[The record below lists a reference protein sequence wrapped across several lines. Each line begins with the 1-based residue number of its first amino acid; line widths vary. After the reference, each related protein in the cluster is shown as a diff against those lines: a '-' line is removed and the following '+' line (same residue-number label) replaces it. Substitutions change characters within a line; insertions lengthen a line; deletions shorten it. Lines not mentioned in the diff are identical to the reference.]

1 MPLVSCIMPTA
12 DRRAF
17 VAQAIR
23 YFLRQDYEHKELIIV
38 DDGEDEIGDLVPA
51 DERVRYF
58 RLPEKM
64 TVGAKRNFACEQ
76 ARGRVV
82 AHWDDDDWHAPH
94 RLSYQLEALQRAG
107 AELCGI
113 STLLFYDPRGGGR
126 AWRYVYPASQK
137 AWLSGSSLCYTRAFW
152 AGNRFR
158 EINVG
163 EDARFV
169 WSKPAARMC
178 ALPDPGFHV
187 GIIHKSNVSPKNT
200 AGSFWQPHPA
210 EDIRRLLGADAKFY
224 DELASG
230 RSDTQR
236 DAQSKTQRDAPG
248 DARSYARNDARSG
261 TQSDARKD
269 ELQTIRAPAA
279 SDAHAAHPSTA
290 HAPSAHAPSAHAP
303 AALVTAAYG
312 IGDILRVTPLV
323 RALSRLGYAVDLL
336 IAPDYPASAKLWQGA
351 PEIRRLYCYENFRAN
366 RGTQTL
372 AALAG
377 EVYELAAFTQWSAP
391 FRRWVKSKRVLA
403 FDQQEWLREGDIA
416 CVGRMAR
423 EAGWRGELPEPFAVA
438 SARKFDLPPNT
449 IALHPGCKPDWPWK
463 KWHGFDEF
471 ARLWPE
477 IALIGTESDLRNEAT
492 YFRRAFAWPEH
503 ARNYVG
509 ALDLPDTA
517 ALVAQCAALVSNDSG
532 MMHLGVALGT
542 PTFGVFGITSPARE
556 MIPSRKMFPV
566 TKKLSC
572 EAACRKG
579 AWGRRDCERH
589 LECLKTLSPEEVLE
603 HVKRNVPA
611 LAAAAAHTTNALAVN
626 AHTAN
631 AYTANA
637 YTANALAADAHTAH
651 APQAQA
657 PAPVAPAQAAASQVS
672 SLQVGSAVVNAGRV
686 VPGHIV
692 AAQVAPATS
701 PVVSPPRRAHAGDE
715 LSLVYYGYVFDASGY
730 GQAARAYIHALHLA
744 GIKLSVVNLASN
756 RPPQVSD
763 ALVEAHMGRDPKAD
777 AHLFHGIPPQWARY
791 AAGVRNAIG
800 MTVWETDA
808 MPAQWRSA
816 LEVVREVWLP
826 CDYNVSV
833 FGKSLD
839 KAIFKLPH
847 ALLPGR
853 AETIDANELLE
864 VGAGDFVFYSIF
876 QWQERKSP
884 RGVLE
889 SFLRAFPSESEAI
902 LLLKVNR
909 EAAALAVRELQELRR
924 RTGSHARV
932 RIHSEEWTEAQ
943 IEALHARGDCY
954 VSLHR
959 GEGWCY
965 PLFEAASRGTP
976 VVATNYS
983 GPLEYLNA
991 DAHQLVRH
999 QLCPVRQHYIYY
1011 HTRMRWAEP
1020 DLAHASQQLL
1030 RVYQEHDRIRAKAAE
1045 AALRMREDYSLQRV
1059 GEMARARLE
1068 KMVGRGQTERGRS
1081 MVDVDHIED
1090 GHGRQRLARDVP
1102 IAGEWYDADY
1112 FEHGRKSN
1120 WERGYTWPLFSD
1132 LFKRTAGFL
1141 THSFPEAE
1149 SFLDAGCA
1157 KGFLVRALREQGKDA
1172 WGFDH
1177 SAWAIEHAESSCKN
1191 YLTLARA
1198 ESIGFERQFD
1208 LTLAFSL
1215 CESLTEEQAHAFLT
1229 RARAWTRQA
1238 IVAVIPSFDNDEDER
1253 RFRKNDK
1260 DYSHITMRPRAWWHA
1275 EFLRAGWRQ
1284 DALHRIVA
1292 HACQQHELPRR
1303 MNWKVYVYAPG

>member
-1 MPLVSCIMPTA
+1 MSHGAQTQLVSCIMPTA
-12 DRRAF
+12 NRRVF
-17 VAQAIR
+17 VPRAIE
-23 YFLRQDYEHKELIIV
+23 YFLRQDYEPKELIVV
-38 DDGEDEIGDLVPA
+38 DDGDDAIGDLIPA
-51 DERVRYF
+51 DERVRYV
-58 RLPEKM
+58 RLDAK
-64 TVGAKRNFACEQ
+64 TSVGAKRNLACEQ
-76 ARGRVV
+76 ARGRII

-94 RLSYQLEALQRAG
+94 RLSYQVEALEREG

-113 STLLFYDPRGGGR
+113 STLLFYEMRGGSGGR
-126 AWRYVYPASQK
+126 GWRYVYPTRQK

-169 WSKPAARMC
+169 WNKPAARIC

-187 GIIHKSNVSPKNT
+187 GIIHKGNVSPKNT
-200 AGSFWQPHPA
+200 SGSFWHPHPA

-224 DELASG
+224 DDLAAG
-230 RSDTQR
+230 RNSH
-236 DAQSKTQRDAPG
+236 AGESHP
-248 DARSYARNDARSG
+248 
-261 TQSDARKD
+261 
-269 ELQTIRAPAA
+269 LP
-279 SDAHAAHPSTA
+279 AHAANVEAA
-290 HAPSAHAPSAHAP
+290 HVP

-323 RALSRLGYAVDLL
+323 RVLSRLGYAVDVLL
-336 IAPDYPASAKLWQGA
+336 APDYPASAKLWEGA
-351 PEIRRLYCYENFRAN
+351 PEIRRLYCYQNFRGN
-366 RGTQTL
+366 RGVQPL

-377 EVYELAAFTQWSAP
+377 EVYEVAAFTQWSAP

-403 FDQQEWLREGDIA
+403 FNQPEWLKEGDIA

-423 EAGWRGELPEPFAVA
+423 ELGWRDELPEPFAVA
-438 SARKFDLPPNT
+438 SGRRFDLSPGT

-477 IALIGTESDLRNEAT
+477 IVVVGTESDLRNEAT
-492 YFRRAFAWPEH
+492 YFRRDFAWPEH

-542 PTFGVFGITSPARE
+542 PTFGVFGITSPERE
-556 MIPSRKMFPV
+556 MIPSAKMFPV

-579 AWGRRDCERH
+579 TWGRRDCERH
-589 LECLKTLSPEEVLE
+589 LECLKTLSPAEVLE

-611 LAAAAAHTTNALAVN
+611 LP
-626 AHTAN
+626 
-631 AYTANA
+631 
-637 YTANALAADAHTAH
+637 ADARIA
-651 APQAQA
+651 A
-657 PAPVAPAQAAASQVS
+657 VAPS
-672 SLQVGSAVVNAGRV
+672 SSA
-686 VPGHIV
+686 
-692 AAQVAPATS
+692 
-701 PVVSPPRRAHAGDE
+701 VVSPPRRAHARCD

-730 GQAARAYIHALHLA
+730 GQAARGYIHALDRA
-744 GIKLSVVNLASN
+744 GIKLSVVNLAAN
-756 RPPQVSD
+756 RPRQVRD
-763 ALVEAHMGRDPKAD
+763 ALVEAHIGRNLEAD
-777 AHLFHGIPPQWARY
+777 AHLFHGIPPQWARH
-791 AAGVRNAIG
+791 AAGVKNSIG

-808 MPAQWRSA
+808 MPAQWQSA
-816 LEVVREVWLP
+816 LRGVREVWLP

-833 FGKSLD
+833 FGKALD

-847 ALLPGR
+847 ALLPNR
-853 AETIDANELLE
+853 VETIDAHEFLDI
-864 VGAGDFVFYSIF
+864 GAGDFVFYSIF
-876 QWQERKSP
+876 QWQERKCP
-884 RGVLE
+884 QGLME
-889 SFLRAFPSESEAI
+889 SFLRAFPVASDAVLI
-902 LLLKVNR
+902 LKVNR
-909 EAAALAVRELQELRR
+909 EAAGLAVKELQQVRR
-924 RTGSHARV
+924 QTGSRARV
-932 RIHSEEWTEAQ
+932 QIHCEAWTEAQ

-991 DAHQLVRH
+991 DAHGLVRH
-999 QLCPVRQHYIYY
+999 NLCPVRQPYVYY
-1011 HTRMRWAEP
+1011 HPRMRWAEP
-1020 DLAHASQQLL
+1020 DLAHASEQML
-1030 RVYQEHDRIRAKAAE
+1030 RVYQDRESVKAKAAE
-1045 AALRMREDYSLQRV
+1045 AARRMQEDYSLERV

-1068 KMVGRGQTERGRS
+1068 RMLGTGQAPLKRGQS
-1081 MVDVDHIED
+1081 VED
-1090 GHGRQRLARDVP
+1090 ENTSQSQLAPAALP

-1120 WERGYTWPLFSD
+1120 WERGYSWSLFSD
-1132 LFKRTAGFL
+1132 LFKRTANFL
-1141 THSFPEAE
+1141 TDSFPEAG

-1157 KGFLVRALREQGKDA
+1157 KGFLVRALREKGKEA

-1177 SAWAIEHAESSCKN
+1177 SAWAIEHAEAASKN
-1191 YLTLARA
+1191 YLMLQRA
-1198 ESIGFERQFD
+1198 ESAGFERQFD

-1215 CESLTEEQAHAFLT
+1215 CESLTEEQAREFLT
-1229 RARAWTRQA
+1229 RARGWTQQA
-1238 IVAVIPSFDNDEDER
+1238 IVAVIPSFESDEEER
-1253 RFRKNDK
+1253 RFRKNDR
-1260 DYSHITMRPRAWWHA
+1260 DYSHITMRPRAWWHE

-1292 HACQQHELPRR
+1292 RSCQQHELPRR
-1303 MNWKVYVYAPG
+1303 MNWKVYVYAPA